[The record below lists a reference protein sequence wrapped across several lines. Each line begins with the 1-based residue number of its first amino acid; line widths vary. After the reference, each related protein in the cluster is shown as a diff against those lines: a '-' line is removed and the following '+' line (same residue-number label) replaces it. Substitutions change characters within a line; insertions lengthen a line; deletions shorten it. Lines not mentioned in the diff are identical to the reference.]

1 MQYCFSMAFSK
12 EKSIYP
18 GIKWAYNV
26 IVLHNKSDLREFRRE
41 TMTVREV
48 LSNVLGKQL
57 GQKEC
62 IPLIFYFPSLIEI
75 FGLNVI
81 VLD

>member
-1 MQYCFSMAFSK
+1 MQYCFSTAFSK

-26 IVLHNKSDLREFRRE
+26 IGFHNKSGLKEFRRE
-41 TMTVREV
+41 TMTMHEV
-48 LSNVLGKQL
+48 LSNVRGKQL

-62 IPLIFYFPSLIEI
+62 IPLIFYFLSLIGI